1 MELAVGSWEFSLY
14 PALLTVAAFTFA
26 LVASLVLGA
35 VVRRF
40 APTIGAVVPP
50 RPDRWHR
57 APTPTMGGI
66 AIALATML
74 GFVVVA
80 WQPSIVANLM
90 PWAAVLAASLAMSIV
105 GILDDRLQLSPVA
118 KLVAS
123 LAIGAFLVFA
133 LTGTEP
139 DAARRTLH
147 TLIAIV
153 WFAGVCHAFNLL
165 DNMDGLA
172 AGVALIATA
181 FFAYL
186 LADVLGMAMVV
197 LLVSLAGALLGFL
210 YWNRPAARLF
220 MGDSGSLFIG
230 AMLAS
235 TSLVPVFDDGV
246 SLSSPIVPIALIL
259 TVPLFD
265 TAFVLVLRRLAGRSA
280 TKGGTDHVSHRL
292 VSLGFSERSAVRILY
307 LLGLASGG
315 VAAVMVLNDRI
326 EPELPMVAGFGVVMT
341 LVGIYLARVP
351 AYNAEDFLALQ
362 KSSFAPFLK
371 DLAFKWHAGQV
382 MLDLILITV
391 CYYAAYR
398 LRFDVK
404 DFDEFLP
411 FVMVSL
417 PVVLGCKLAAL
428 YVSGLYQRSWDTFG
442 LRDLSVVARGVA
454 MGSLLSVAAAF
465 YFYRE
470 VTDPNRIVGA
480 SRVVFVLD
488 AILLVVAIIATRVS
502 FRMMN
507 LAAATRNKRSRRV
520 LVYGA
525 GNFGRMLVREMRA
538 NTAWN
543 MNPVAFIDDDA
554 AKVHRWI
561 VGVPVRGSIESLE
574 ATMRQYGVDEVI
586 LSSRAINGSVETR
599 IREICTRTNR
609 PVRRL
614 HMEIS

>member
-1 MELAVGSWEFSLY
+1 LNALAF
-14 PALLTVAAFTFA
+14 AIA
-26 LVASLVLGA
+26 LVASLALGA
-35 VVRRF
+35 LVRRF

-66 AIALATML
+66 AIASATTI
-74 GFVVVA
+74 GFLVVA
-80 WQPSIVANLM
+80 WRPSLLNDLL
-90 PWAAVLAASLAMSIV
+90 PWSPALAASLAMFVV
-105 GILDDRLQLSPVA
+105 GVLDDRLQLSPVA

-133 LTGTEP
+133 LAGTEP
-139 DAARRTLH
+139 DVARRTLH

-172 AGVALIATA
+172 AGVALIATT
-181 FFAYL
+181 FFAWL
-186 LADVLGMAMVV
+186 LSDVLGAAMVV
-197 LLVSLAGALLGFL
+197 LLLSLAGALLGFL
-210 YWNRPAARLF
+210 YWNRPTARLF

-235 TSLVPVFDDGV
+235 TSLVPVFGGGV
-246 SLSSPIVPIALIL
+246 SLSSPMVPIALIL

-307 LLGLASGG
+307 LLALASGG
-315 VAAVMVLNDRI
+315 VAAALVLTGRV
-326 EPELPMVAGFGVVMT
+326 EPELPILAAFLVVMT

-362 KSSFAPFLK
+362 KSSFAPFLN
-371 DLAFKWHAGQV
+371 DLAFRWHAGEV

-391 CYYAAYR
+391 SYYAAYR
-398 LRFDVK
+398 LRFEGEE
-404 DFDEFLP
+404 FYEFLRY
-411 FVMVSL
+411 FIGLL
-417 PVVLGCKLAAL
+417 PIVVGCKLAAL
-428 YVSGLYQRSWDTFG
+428 YASGLYPRSWETFG
-442 LRDLSVVARGVA
+442 LRDLTVVARGVA
-454 MGSLLSVAAAF
+454 IGSLLSVSAAF
-465 YFYRE
+465 YLYRE
-470 VTDPNRIVGA
+470 TGA
-480 SRVVFVLD
+480 SRVVFVID
-488 AILLVVAIIATRVS
+488 AILLAIAIIATRVS
-502 FRMMN
+502 FRAMN

-525 GNFGRMLVREMRA
+525 GNFGRMLVREMRS

-561 VGVPVRGSIESLE
+561 VGVPVRGSIDSLE
-574 ATMRQYGVDEVI
+574 AIMRQYGVDEVI
-586 LSSRAINGSVETR
+586 LSSRAINGSIETR
-599 IREICTRTNR
+599 IREICANMNR